1 MDQSI
6 LILSL
11 TKITKDVCKIPLR
24 SIGKNLA
31 LCINNTDFEVMA
43 VEFCGYLL
51 MNTST
56 QEYQNLQFQTP
67 ISITAANGS
76 TSPTSDDSELYPF
89 SSHFF
94 S

>member
-1 MDQSI
+1 
-6 LILSL
+6 
-11 TKITKDVCKIPLR
+11 
-24 SIGKNLA
+24 
-31 LCINNTDFEVMA
+31 MA